1 MPVEVTKDYIQQIEQ
16 AIEQQDTAFIRSTM
30 GDMYPADITTV
41 LYELNTEQSKYVL
54 DLLDPEVGA
63 EILSGLDSDIRNNF
77 LKSFTTE
84 EVARYV
90 NLMESDDAVDILNE
104 QKVQNREEIISL
116 LDNEEKAADIIDLLH
131 YEEDS
136 AGGLMAKEF
145 IQVNVNWQVRQCIEE
160 IRRQAENVEKIY
172 TIYAV
177 DDKEKLVGRIG
188 MKTLIL
194 SNDDTPIRELID
206 EDIISI
212 ETYKKDTEVVD
223 VMQKYDLEAIPV
235 VNSQGKLMGR
245 ITIDDVVDVIQE
257 QAETSIQL
265 MSGITED
272 VEEDDSIFRLTRAR
286 LPWLIIAMI
295 GGLIGARFISIFE
308 TEISVIPAMAM
319 FTPLITATGGN
330 VGIQSSSLI
339 IQTLA
344 SKTIIFDNLTQR
356 ILKVMLVAIV
366 NALVIS
372 SLVMGFNLMFDLD
385 TRLSIVVSIALF
397 SVVMLSSLMGTITP
411 MLLDRFG
418 INPAVA
424 AGPFITTANDLLGL
438 AVYFLVAHL
447 LLDFPTLGQ

>member
-1 MPVEVTKDYIQQIEQ
+1 V
-16 AIEQQDTAFIRSTM
+16 
-30 GDMYPADITTV
+30 
-41 LYELNTEQSKYVL
+41 QS
-54 DLLDPEVGA
+54 
-63 EILSGLDSDIRNNF
+63 
-77 LKSFTTE
+77 
-84 EVARYV
+84 
-90 NLMESDDAVDILNE
+90 
-104 QKVQNREEIISL
+104 REEIISL

-145 IQVNVNWQVRQCIEE
+145 IKVNVNWRVRQCIEE

-172 TIYAV
+172 AMYVV
-177 DDKEKLVGRIG
+177 DEKDKLLGRIG
-188 MKTLIL
+188 MKELIL
-194 SNDDTPIRELID
+194 SDDDTLIAQLYD
-206 EDIISI
+206 NDIICI
-212 ETYKKDTEVVD
+212 ETYRKDSEVVD
-223 VMQKYDLEAIPV
+223 IMQKYDLEAVPV

-257 QAETSIQL
+257 QAETNIQL

-272 VEEDDSIFRLTRAR
+272 VEEDDSVFRLSRAR

-295 GGLIGARFISIFE
+295 GGLIGARFINLYE
-308 TEISVIPAMAM
+308 EEISIIPALAM

-344 SKTIIFDNLTQR
+344 NKTVIFDNLTQR
-356 ILKVMLVAIV
+356 LLKVLLVALL
-366 NALVIS
+366 NAVVIS
-372 SLVMGFNLMFDLD
+372 SLVMGANFLFKED
-385 TRLSIVVSIALF
+385 TKLAIVVSIALF

-411 MLLDRFG
+411 MILNRFG

-438 AVYFLVAHL
+438 AVYFLVAHML
-447 LLDFPTLGQ
+447 LL